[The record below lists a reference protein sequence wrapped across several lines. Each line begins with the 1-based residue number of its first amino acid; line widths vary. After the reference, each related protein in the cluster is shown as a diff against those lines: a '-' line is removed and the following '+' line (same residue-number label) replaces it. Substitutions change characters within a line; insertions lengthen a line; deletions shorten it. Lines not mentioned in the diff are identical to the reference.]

1 MGSVRRAPEAFYLG
15 YPGTFCNKA
24 PCRRGTARADHE
36 IDTCPA
42 AFQPCAPVTQR
53 VFLFRPGLRAVPAP
67 GIGVFLV
74 GETGQHLIKG
84 DLFMRL
90 SPWID
95 GRRTQGQ
102 LVQALAGTLAEAE
115 VIYGLEWLAMQ
126 GHLLQLSDGGT
137 PAHRA
142 AQDFWAA
149 AGVNADGRSAR
160 SAEIDFLALGSA
172 ESAPISAALER
183 AGLQARAGAAL
194 GLVVVDDA
202 LDPALTEVNY
212 RALADGRPWLLLKPD
227 GVLSWVGPL
236 FEPGPGPCWEC
247 MAVRLRANRPV
258 QTFLQRRGDWP
269 DATPAAPPGL
279 PAARALA
286 ADMAALMLARR
297 AQHGRPADAARATLW
312 TLDHRTG
319 LQQAHR
325 VLRRPQCPACGS
337 PRPPQAAGQPRV
349 ALRPGLKRL
358 ALDGGHRT
366 TPPEH
371 TFERLR
377 DHISP
382 LTGIVA
388 SLGPLPGRPALR
400 PVYAASYLVC
410 PVDDAPAFDDFHRS
424 ALGKGKTAEQA
435 RASALCEALER
446 WSAIAQGDETCHR
459 ASLRELGHS
468 AVRPADLLNFSAA
481 QYRERDALN
490 RANPDPRRHVPL
502 PPHDDQVMDWTPAWS
517 LTDNRARYLPAVY
530 CYSHYRVASDE
541 ALCSFNPNGHAAGN
555 CLEEAVLQGFLELA
569 ERDAVAL
576 WWYSRAL
583 RPGVDLASFHEPY
596 FDALVAHYAAM
607 GWQLWV
613 LDITTDLAVP
623 SFVGLARCLADA
635 RTCIGFGSHLDAA
648 LAVQRA
654 LTEVNQLFGLDP
666 TRTVPWSE
674 DTLER
679 EDFLFPAPT
688 LPARTRADFPDDCPE
703 DLRDEVLAC
712 VERARR
718 IGLETLVVDLSRAD
732 VDLAVAKVVV
742 PGLRHFWPRFG
753 PGRLYDAPAAMG
765 WLARPLTEAELNPA
779 HLFL

>member
-1 MGSVRRAPEAFYLG
+1 MHR
-15 YPGTFCNKA
+15 
-24 PCRRGTARADHE
+24 
-36 IDTCPA
+36 I
-42 AFQPCAPVTQR
+42 FQ
-53 VFLFRPGLRAVPAP
+53 LRPGLQAVPAP
-67 GIGVFLV
+67 GIGVFLL
-74 GETGQHLIKG
+74 GETGQQLVKG
-84 DLFMRL
+84 SVFMQL
-90 SPWID
+90 CPLID
-95 GRRTQGQ
+95 GQRTLGQ
-102 LVQALAGTLAEAE
+102 LVQALRGKLAEAQ
-115 VIYGLEWLAMQ
+115 VIFGVEWLAAQ
-126 GHLLQLSDGGT
+126 GHLLAVPLAMTPDG
-137 PAHRA
+137 AQARA
-142 AQDFWAA
+142 FWAA
-149 AGVNADGRSAR
+149 AGFDGSAGL
-160 SAEIDFLALGSA
+160 APAQDVELLALGTTDLA
-172 ESAPISAALER
+172 HLPAALGQ
-183 AGLQARAGAAL
+183 AGLLARNGAAL
-194 GLVVVDDA
+194 RLVLVDDG
-202 LDPALTEVNY
+202 LDPALAEVN
-212 RALADGRPWLLLKPD
+212 RQALADGRPWLMLKPD
-227 GVLSWVGPL
+227 GVVSWVGPL

-247 MAVRLRANRPV
+247 LAVRLRANRPV
-258 QTFLQRRGDWP
+258 QTFLQRRGHWP
-269 DATPAAPPGL
+269 VSAPLAPPAL
-279 PAARALA
+279 PATRALA
-286 ADMAALMLARR
+286 TDMAALVLARR
-297 AQHGRPADAARATLW
+297 ARQGRAADATRATLW
-312 TLDHRTG
+312 TLDHRSDSPR
-319 LQQAHR
+319 AHM
-325 VLRRPQCPACGS
+325 VLRRPHCPACGS
-337 PRPPQAAGQPRV
+337 PRPPRAAAQPLV
-349 ALRPGLKRL
+349 ELRGGLKRQ

-366 TPPEH
+366 TPPER

-388 SLGPLPGRPALR
+388 SLGPLPDRPALR

-410 PVDDAPAFDDFHRS
+410 PVDDAPSFDDFHRS

-446 WSAIAQGDETCHR
+446 WSAIAQGDEACHR
-459 ASLRELGHS
+459 ASLLELGDA

-481 QYRERDALN
+481 QYRQRDALN
-490 RANPDPRRHVPL
+490 QANPDPRRHVPL
-502 PPHDDQVMDWTPAWS
+502 PPRDDQTIAWTPAWS
-517 LTDNRARYLPAVY
+517 LTFDRARYLPAVY
-530 CYSHYRVASDE
+530 CYSHYRVAPDE

-583 RPGVDLASFHEPY
+583 RPGVDLASFGEPY
-596 FDALVAHYAAM
+596 FDALLAHYAAM

-635 RTCIGFGSHLDAA
+635 RFCIGFGSHLDAA

-666 TRTVPWSE
+666 TRPVPWSA
-674 DTLER
+674 DQLER
-679 EDFLFPAPT
+679 EDFLFPAT
-688 LPARTRADFPDDCPE
+688 ALPARTRADYPDDCPDE
-703 DLRDEVLAC
+703 LRDEVLAC

-718 IGLETLVVDLSRAD
+718 IGLETLVLDLSRPD